1 MKKMKLSY
9 GEMLDMAVQK
19 GIDPTQLPG
28 EEVVNGQPEAA
39 NQPVAAAQAPVSQP
53 EAVAAVPGSDV
64 AQPVKAP
71 KGVSYSYLS
80 EEDEAMAKRVK
91 EFMANFECDVKH
103 CVKSDDWVLCRIPR
117 KQHMQIMK
125 IRMMARVNQFKLL
138 GAIVDRFIAE
148 LEAGKELDK
157 IE

>member
-28 EEVVNGQPEAA
+28 EEAVNGQPEAA
-39 NQPVAAAQAPVSQP
+39 DQPVPAPQAPVGQP
-53 EAVAAVPGSDV
+53 EAVAAVPGSEV
-64 AQPVKAP
+64 AQPIKAP

-80 EEDEAMAKRVK
+80 ERDEAMAKRVR
-91 EFMANFECDVKH
+91 EFMANFECDVKQW
-103 CVKSDDWVLCRIPR
+103 VKSDDWVLCRIPR
-117 KQHMQIMK
+117 KQHMQITK

-138 GAIVDRFIAE
+138 GAILDRFIAE

>member
-39 NQPVAAAQAPVSQP
+39 DQPEVAPQAPVSQP

-71 KGVSYSYLS
+71 KRVSYSYLS
-80 EEDEAMAKRVK
+80 EEEEAMAKRVK
-91 EFMANFECDVKH
+91 DFMANFECDVKQS
-103 CVKSDDWVLCRIPR
+103 VKSDDLVLCRIPR